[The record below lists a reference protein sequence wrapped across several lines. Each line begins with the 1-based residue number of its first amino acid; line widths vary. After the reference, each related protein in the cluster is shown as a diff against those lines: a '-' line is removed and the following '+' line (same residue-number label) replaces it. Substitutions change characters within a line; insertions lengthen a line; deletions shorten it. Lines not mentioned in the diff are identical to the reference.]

1 METRNLRPRDS
12 RTKRVKKEECI
23 EKQECIGKEEYI
35 EMNSSRNESS
45 TIDREVASISKYKGW
60 YTIGPYRPPLY

>member
-23 EKQECIGKEEYI
+23 EKEEYI

-60 YTIGPYRPPLY
+60 YTIGPYRHPLY